1 MAIALSRS
9 CFGTSIG
16 VMTSH
21 AGAARAPLPPR
32 QNAVASSTA
41 GVAQC
46 IATIVAKTIDI
57 AVTAICAP
65 ISILRASMM
74 SVSAPA
80 GRVRRNIGR
89 VVATCTADTII
100 GSGLRLVMSQF
111 DEVSNIANPTFDAEL
126 AISMTVNAKLPKTP
140 QRQSPAAGASD
151 LAVDSLD
158 NKIPIGRARN
168 WVATTCPISRSNG
181 EQRAKFQGAAV
192 RKANPATYGCGC
204 SKSELQ
210 GIQSVP
216 AATSSPSAQNSFNAL
231 LCRGYWSRRSA
242 PPRTRQISRACGSCR
257 SRIPLNVVE
266 RKTFSGLLWRA
277 QMTHLGHSRLRAWA
291 FGGVTQDLLAR

>member
-1 MAIALSRS
+1 MAMALSRS

-21 AGAARAPLPPR
+21 AGAASAPLPPR

-46 IATIVAKTIDI
+46 IVTTAAKTIDI

-65 ISILRASMM
+65 ISMRRASMM

-80 GRVRRNIGR
+80 GRVRRNIGS
-89 VVATCTADTII
+89 VVATWTADTII

-126 AISMTVNAKLPKTP
+126 AISMTVNAQLPKTP

-168 WVATTCPISRSNG
+168 R
-181 EQRAKFQGAAV
+181 AAV
-192 RKANPATYGCGC
+192 GIPDQMAN
-204 SKSELQ
+204 
-210 GIQSVP
+210 
-216 AATSSPSAQNSFNAL
+216 NAEVS
-231 LCRGYWSRRSA
+231 RRRSA
-242 PPRTRQISRACGSCR
+242 KRRARQKRA
-257 SRIPLNVVE
+257 LKNVH
-266 RKTFSGLLWRA
+266 RA
-277 QMTHLGHSRLRAWA
+277 IRMDSATA
-291 FGGVTQDLLAR
+291 FEPA

>member
-1 MAIALSRS
+1 
-9 CFGTSIG
+9 
-16 VMTSH
+16 MTSH
-21 AGAARAPLPPR
+21 AGAASAPLPPK

-46 IATIVAKTIDI
+46 IVTTAAKTIDI

-65 ISILRASMM
+65 ISMRRASMM

-80 GRVRRNIGR
+80 GRVRRNIGS
-89 VVATCTADTII
+89 VVATWTADTII

-140 QRQSPAAGASD
+140 QSPAAGASD

-168 WVATTCPISRSNG
+168 RAALPAAGSSGSNG

-192 RKANPATYGCGC
+192 QKADPQQKAAAQKMSCRKFRP
-204 SKSELQ
+204 
-210 GIQSVP
+210 IRSVP
-216 AATSSPSAQNSFNAL
+216 AATLSPSAQGNFNAL
-231 LCRGYWSRRSA
+231 LCSWLLISA
-242 PPRTRQISRACGSCR
+242 KRAATNSTNFASVWQLSKQNSTQRCR
-257 SRIPLNVVE
+257 E
-266 RKTFSGLLWRA
+266 
-277 QMTHLGHSRLRAWA
+277 
-291 FGGVTQDLLAR
+291 

>member
-80 GRVRRNIGR
+80 GRGRRNIGR
-89 VVATCTADTII
+89 GVATWTADTII

-111 DEVSNIANPTFDAEL
+111 DEGSNIANPTFGAEL
-126 AISMTVNAKLPKTP
+126 AISMTVNATLPKTP
-140 QRQSPAAGASD
+140 QRQSPAEGASD

-168 WVATTCPISRSNG
+168 WVATTCPIFRSNG
-181 EQRAKFQGAAV
+181 EQRAEFQGAAV
-192 RKANPATYGCGC
+192 RKATAADGCGC
-204 SKSELQ
+204 SKSGLQRIRTNLVCAARHLNRICAKQFHALACPAIGLGEARRHELDKFRERVAVL
-210 GIQSVP
+210 G
-216 AATSSPSAQNSFNAL
+216 AEF
-231 LCRGYWSRRSA
+231 
-242 PPRTRQISRACGSCR
+242 RQRFR
-257 SRIPLNVVE
+257 E
-266 RKTFSGLLWRA
+266 
-277 QMTHLGHSRLRAWA
+277 
-291 FGGVTQDLLAR
+291 

>member
-151 LAVDSLD
+151 LTLDSLD
-158 NKIPIGRARN
+158 KKDPIESGIRRAHSSGEAVGQMANSGRSFKALQEVGR
-168 WVATTCPISRSNG
+168 G
-181 EQRAKFQGAAV
+181 V
-192 RKANPATYGCGC
+192 RRPK
-204 SKSELQ
+204 
-210 GIQSVP
+210 
-216 AATSSPSAQNSFNAL
+216 
-231 LCRGYWSRRSA
+231 
-242 PPRTRQISRACGSCR
+242 
-257 SRIPLNVVE
+257 
-266 RKTFSGLLWRA
+266 
-277 QMTHLGHSRLRAWA
+277 SRLRRSKAC
-291 FGGVTQDLLAR
+291 V

>member
-32 QNAVASSTA
+32 QNAVASTTV

-46 IATIVAKTIDI
+46 IVTMAAKAIEI

-65 ISILRASMM
+65 INMRRASMM
-74 SVSAPA
+74 SVNAPA
-80 GRVRRNIGR
+80 GRVSRNIGK

-111 DEVSNIANPTFDAEL
+111 DEVSNMANPTFDAEL
-126 AISMTVNAKLPKTP
+126 AMRMTVNAKLPKTP

-158 NKIPIGRARN
+158 NKIPIGRAKN
-168 WVATTCPISRSNG
+168 WVATTR
-181 EQRAKFQGAAV
+181 
-192 RKANPATYGCGC
+192 
-204 SKSELQ
+204 
-210 GIQSVP
+210 
-216 AATSSPSAQNSFNAL
+216 
-231 LCRGYWSRRSA
+231 
-242 PPRTRQISRACGSCR
+242 
-257 SRIPLNVVE
+257 
-266 RKTFSGLLWRA
+266 
-277 QMTHLGHSRLRAWA
+277 
-291 FGGVTQDLLAR
+291 

>member
-80 GRVRRNIGR
+80 GRGRRNIGR
-89 VVATCTADTII
+89 GVATWTADTII

-111 DEVSNIANPTFDAEL
+111 DEGSNIANPTFGAEL
-126 AISMTVNAKLPKTP
+126 AISMTVNATLPKTP
-140 QRQSPAAGASD
+140 QRQSPAEGASD

-168 WVATTCPISRSNG
+168 RVATTCPIFRSNG
-181 EQRAKFQGAAV
+181 EQRAEFQGDAV
-192 RKANPATYGCGC
+192 RKATATDGCGC
-204 SKSELQ
+204 SKSGLQRIRTNPVCAGRHLNRICAKQFHALACPTIGLGEARRHELDKFRERV
-210 GIQSVP
+210 GVLG
-216 AATSSPSAQNSFNAL
+216 AEF
-231 LCRGYWSRRSA
+231 
-242 PPRTRQISRACGSCR
+242 RQPFR
-257 SRIPLNVVE
+257 E
-266 RKTFSGLLWRA
+266 
-277 QMTHLGHSRLRAWA
+277 
-291 FGGVTQDLLAR
+291 

>member
-16 VMTSH
+16 VITSH
-21 AGAARAPLPPR
+21 AGAAKAPLPPR
-32 QNAVASSTA
+32 QNAVASSTP

-46 IATIVAKTIDI
+46 IATIDAKAMDI

-80 GRVRRNIGR
+80 GRVSRNIGR
-89 VVATCTADTII
+89 VVATWTADTII

-126 AISMTVNAKLPKTP
+126 AISIIVNAKLPKTP
-140 QRQSPAAGASD
+140 QSRAAGVSD
-151 LAVDSLD
+151 FAVDSLD

-168 WVATTCPISRSNG
+168 WVATACPIFRPNG
-181 EQRAKFQGAAV
+181 EQR
-192 RKANPATYGCGC
+192 
-204 SKSELQ
+204 
-210 GIQSVP
+210 
-216 AATSSPSAQNSFNAL
+216 
-231 LCRGYWSRRSA
+231 
-242 PPRTRQISRACGSCR
+242 
-257 SRIPLNVVE
+257 
-266 RKTFSGLLWRA
+266 
-277 QMTHLGHSRLRAWA
+277 
-291 FGGVTQDLLAR
+291 

>member
-1 MAIALSRS
+1 MAIALSSS

-16 VMTSH
+16 VMTNH

-41 GVAQC
+41 GVAKC

-126 AISMTVNAKLPKTP
+126 AISMTVNATLPKTP
-140 QRQSPAAGASD
+140 QRQSPAEGASD

-168 WVATTCPISRSNG
+168 WVATTWVQYPD
-181 EQRAKFQGAAV
+181 QM
-192 RKANPATYGCGC
+192 ANNA
-204 SKSELQ
+204 
-210 GIQSVP
+210 QS
-216 AATSSPSAQNSFNAL
+216 F
-231 LCRGYWSRRSA
+231 
-242 PPRTRQISRACGSCR
+242 
-257 SRIPLNVVE
+257 
-266 RKTFSGLLWRA
+266 K
-277 QMTHLGHSRLRAWA
+277 
-291 FGGVTQDLLAR
+291 